1 MGNQSPALAKDDQEL
16 MAELWSDNLRY
27 YPDRAVMFGMPW
39 GEKGTPLEHMKAPRK
54 WQIEE
59 LKRYGEHIRNNVRLK
74 SLGKSLETFQFALCS
89 GRGPGK
95 SAFYG
100 FVSWFHM
107 SCWPGSTTIAA
118 ANGEPQLDSK
128 TFPEIKKW
136 FTLAINSH
144 WFDMSAR
151 SVRPQA
157 WLKDAL
163 EKQIKV
169 DCGYY
174 YVQGQLW
181 TEEKPD
187 AFAGAHNPLGIVVLF
202 DEASGIPGPIWT
214 VTKGFFTEPCVTRAH
229 FAFSNGR
236 RNTGPFF
243 ECFHKMRN
251 FWHTRQIDCRDVAK
265 DEPSMD
271 IADLLQ
277 IIHEH
282 GEDSDEARI
291 EVRGMFPAKGDH
303 QLIGPDTVDNAI
315 NREIQF
321 DEHAPLLMG
330 VDVARFGEDKCV
342 IAFRQGRDAKSIPW
356 KDYKKLS
363 VTQFARFVAE
373 AMDKYDPDAVFV
385 DGNGVGGGVVDVLRD
400 WKYPVIEVQSGNTA
414 SDAKQYAN
422 KRTEMWCLM
431 ADWLEVGG
439 IPDSQ
444 VLKDDL
450 TCPEYMYKG
459 ADNLKQLEPKDKTKK
474 RGFASPDFADAL
486 AMTFA
491 QPVARRDSRTRKKRM
506 NRKTA
511 KDMDY
516 DVLSH

>member
-1 MGNQSPALAKDDQEL
+1 MGSSSPVSAKEDQDL

-27 YPDRAVMFGMPW
+27 YPDRAVLYGMPW
-39 GEKGTPLEHMKAPRK
+39 GVRGTPLEHRKAPRK

-59 LKRYGEHIRNNVRLK
+59 LKNYGEHIRENVRRK
-74 SLGKSLETFQFALCS
+74 SLGQSLETYQFALCS

-95 SAFYG
+95 SALYG
-100 FVSWFHM
+100 MISWFHM

-144 WFDMSAR
+144 WFDLAAR

-157 WLKDAL
+157 WFKEAL

-174 YVQGQLW
+174 YVMGQLW

-251 FWHTRQIDCRDVAK
+251 FWKARQIDCRDVARE
-265 DEPSMD
+265 EPDMD

-282 GEDSDEARI
+282 GEESDEAKI
-291 EVRGMFPAKGDH
+291 EVRGMFPAQGDH
-303 QLIGPDTVDNAI
+303 QLIGPETVDAAVQRLVEVDVN
-315 NREIQF
+315 
-321 DEHAPLLMG
+321 APLIIG

-342 IAFRQGRDAKSIPW
+342 IAFRQGRDAESIRW
-356 KDYKKLS
+356 QDFKKIS
-363 VTQFARFVAE
+363 VTQFARHVAN
-373 AMDKYDPDAVFV
+373 AIDKYDPDAVMI
-385 DGNGVGGGVVDVLRD
+385 DGNGVGGGVVDILTD
-400 WKYPVIEVQSGNTA
+400 WKYNVIEVQSGSSA
-414 SDAKQYAN
+414 DEGMIYAN
-422 KRTEMWCLM
+422 KRTEMWCNM
-431 ADWLEVGG
+431 ADWLKVGR
-439 IPDSQ
+439 IPAVQS
-444 VLKDDL
+444 LKDDL
-450 TCPEYMYKG
+450 TSPEYLYKG
-459 ADNLKQLEPKDKTKK
+459 ADSLKQLEPKEKTKK

-491 QPVARRDSRTRKKRM
+491 QPVGRRDTRIK
-506 NRKTA
+506 NRRKNLRTA
-511 KDMDY
+511 KDVDY
-516 DVLSH
+516 DVLG